1 MKKSLLFSLSL
12 LAVSTMGMF
21 TSCTQDE
28 IESEVSMS
36 ETQGQPI
43 EFTLDVTSRG
53 SDVVTT
59 EDLPSI
65 YVYGWYNDADGNPQ
79 KCFTTEDGTGILEF
93 KRHDA
98 TGTYKPEK
106 TIYWDSAW
114 GDKATFYAFNV
125 AVGTKTTVNN
135 NQQITVMNLENTNAN
150 ELQFQFRST
159 VHTKDSRDLLTAKT
173 TVERSNARLG
183 IPMHFEHILAA
194 LQIQFKTSPDS
205 KYDVETYATSIAF
218 FNTPSRYRYKF
229 VGSGKDE
236 ATAFNESSFDF
247 AWQTSVAPELTSEG
261 QPLSDEGFTYIIPG
275 RTATCSFNP
284 FTQPTGSS
292 TYIYYLIKVTD
303 KETKEV
309 LYPTEYDFEV
319 GRGTTEGRKNILN
332 GLIPEGG
339 PWDELGY
346 GHIGLGQ
353 DITFEAGK
361 KYIITIDFTDGIGY
375 LSKEDKIRPGE
386 PILNSPLAANV
397 TIEAWKDGEKV
408 EVTPN
413 KDDNTN
419 EGE

>member
-65 YVYGWYNDADGNPQ
+65 YVYGWYNDESGNPQ
-79 KCFTTEDGTGILEF
+79 KCFKTEDGTGIMEF
-93 KRHDA
+93 KRQET
-98 TGTYKPEK
+98 TGSYKPKE

-114 GDKATFYAFNV
+114 GDKATFYAFNIE
-125 AVGTKTTVNN
+125 VGTKATNESQ
-135 NQQITVMNLENTNAN
+135 QQITYMNLENANAN
-150 ELQFQFRST
+150 ELQFYLAT
-159 VHTKDSRDLLTAKT
+159 NVHTRESQDLLTAKA

-183 IPMHFEHILAA
+183 IPLHFEHILAA
-194 LQIQFKTSPDS
+194 VQLQFKTSPDS
-205 KYDVETYATSIAF
+205 KYKVETYFASISYKTSLS
-218 FNTPSRYRYKF
+218 NYRYKF
-229 VGSGKDE
+229 VADGKDVV
-236 ATAFNESSFDF
+236 TPFNTRSYDYGWF
-247 AWQTSVAPELTSEG
+247 TSVAPELTSEG
-261 QPLSDEGFTYIIPG
+261 QPISDEGFAYIIPQKII
-275 RTATCSFNP
+275 TCTFNP
-284 FTQPTGSS
+284 FNRPDKNAG
-292 TYIYYLIKVTD
+292 YIYYVIKVTD
-303 KETKEV
+303 KKTNEV
-309 LYPTEYDFEV
+309 LYPTEYDCEV
-319 GRGTTEGRKNILN
+319 RGLTDKRKMIFNEML
-332 GLIPEGG
+332 PDGG
-339 PWDELGY
+339 PWDEVAY
-346 GHIGLGQ
+346 GSVGLGQ

-361 KYIITIDFTDGIGY
+361 KYIITVDFTDGVGY
-375 LSKEDKIRPGE
+375 YTYDDKIRPGE

-413 KDDNTN
+413 KDDNTY